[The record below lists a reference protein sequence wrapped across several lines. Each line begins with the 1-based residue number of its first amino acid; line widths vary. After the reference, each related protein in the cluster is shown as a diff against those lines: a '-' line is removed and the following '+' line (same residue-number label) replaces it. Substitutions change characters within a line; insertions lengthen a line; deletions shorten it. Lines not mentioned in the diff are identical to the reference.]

1 MECVFLLE
9 NSSKG
14 ISNISL
20 LMNKLGIS
28 ATYTFAES
36 LQNMAMH
43 AESGAGVSVLPQS
56 FVHTYQS
63 PLLSYYPLRMEEAK
77 LCMVAIWKKG
87 SVCMARDLFLYK
99 NSFLYRILVKNA
111 AKPGAGQREPLTLKT
126 NRNRLDYQNEFLVF
140 ANLRYHTHETIF

>member
-77 LCMVAIWKKG
+77 LCMVAIWQKG
-87 SVCMARDLFLYK
+87 SVCMARDLFL
-99 NSFLYRILVKNA
+99 
-111 AKPGAGQREPLTLKT
+111 
-126 NRNRLDYQNEFLVF
+126 NEFF
-140 ANLRYHTHETIF
+140 PIQNSCKECSKTWCWAKRTSDIEN